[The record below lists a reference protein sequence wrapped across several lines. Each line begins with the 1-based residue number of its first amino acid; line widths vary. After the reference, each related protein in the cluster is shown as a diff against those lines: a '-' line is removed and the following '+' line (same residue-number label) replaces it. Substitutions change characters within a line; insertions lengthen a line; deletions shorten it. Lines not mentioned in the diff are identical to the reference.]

1 MRTKMKSLFA
11 MAGIAAL
18 AMTGCVSDTE
28 DDANTNG
35 ENGEENAESA
45 GGSDEALVL
54 GLVPSQDS
62 AQLVE
67 DGEELA
73 GLLAEELDRV
83 VEAYVSDDYAGVVT
97 RTQPREAHIGL

>member
-62 AQLVE
+62 LNWSKTVKSLPICWLKNSTATSKPTSPTTTP
-67 DGEELA
+67 A
-73 GLLAEELDRV
+73 W
-83 VEAYVSDDYAGVVT
+83 
-97 RTQPREAHIGL
+97 